1 MSALVLIGLM
11 VIFSYGIGN
20 VAAANPGNTIYVN
33 ASGGNDANNGSSWLY
48 AKHSISNATRTVI
61 INGIVNIANGQYTGA
76 SNTEIT
82 INKNMTIQGQ
92 IETGTIIG
100 GTGTNWIFDIQP
112 GINVVINDLTLT
124 NATNSYGGAI
134 HNQGT
139 LTLNNDTFNNNTNTS
154 GSEGVVWNTNGT
166 IIEIKDTFNNDI
178 PNREIT
184 SPLNG
189 IYVNEV
195 VPINVRPTDF
205 YYVTKVVFTIN
216 GNNYINIDE
225 QMVGV
230 ITGITGL
237 SDGIYNITVAVYDT
251 ANNCQ
256 IQTVSVNVNNT
267 QASANTTSGLYNSTQ
282 LVTLTMSETGTI
294 YYTTDGTD
302 PTISSNVYTEPINIP
317 ANTITTL
324 KYLAGNTSKIY
335 TQTYTIDT
343 IPPTAS
349 ANVKGGVYNT
359 NKVVTLTM
367 SEPLKYLLH
376 LKWNNTKQ

>member
-1 MSALVLIGLM
+1 M
-11 VIFSYGIGN
+11 
-20 VAAANPGNTIYVN
+20 
-33 ASGGNDANNGSSWLY
+33 
-48 AKHSISNATRTVI
+48 
-61 INGIVNIANGQYTGA
+61 
-76 SNTEIT
+76 
-82 INKNMTIQGQ
+82 
-92 IETGTIIG
+92 
-100 GTGTNWIFDIQP
+100 
-112 GINVVINDLTLT
+112 
-124 NATNSYGGAI
+124 
-134 HNQGT
+134 
-139 LTLNNDTFNNNTNTS
+139 
-154 GSEGVVWNTNGT
+154 
-166 IIEIKDTFNNDI
+166 
-178 PNREIT
+178 
-184 SPLNG
+184 
-189 IYVNEV
+189 
-195 VPINVRPTDF
+195 
-205 YYVTKVVFTIN
+205 TKVVFTIN

-256 IQTVSVNVNNT
+256 IQTISVNVNNT

>member
-1 MSALVLIGLM
+1 M
-11 VIFSYGIGN
+11 GN
-20 VAAANPGNTIYVN
+20 VAAATPGDIIYVN
-33 ASGGNDANNGSSWLY
+33 SSGGNDSNNGSSWLY